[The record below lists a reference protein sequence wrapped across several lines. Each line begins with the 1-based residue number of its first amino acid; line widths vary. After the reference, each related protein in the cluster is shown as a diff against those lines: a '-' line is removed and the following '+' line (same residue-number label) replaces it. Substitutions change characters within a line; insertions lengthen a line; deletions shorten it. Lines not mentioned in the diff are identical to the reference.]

1 MKKLVVMVCAIL
13 GAYLVLPLM
22 FPSLKRVA
30 FEVGH
35 YSVTWALVVT
45 AVVVFFG
52 TGMSEAK

>member
-1 MKKLVVMVCAIL
+1 MKKLFVIACAIL

-22 FPSLKRVA
+22 FPSLKKIA

-45 AVVVFFG
+45 AVVILFG
-52 TGMSEAK
+52 AGLSEAK